1 MNPPSSA
8 LHRALSWRPV
18 LSSDALVLVVCAY
31 FAASANGPFWRGV
44 LAGRD
49 AAQASTWGFAAAVAV
64 MLVAAHVMLVAP
76 FAHRWIVKPLLALLL
91 LVTAFAGYFMQ
102 RYAVFLDPSML
113 RNVLR
118 TDMKEAGELL
128 GIGLLTHVLLF
139 GVLPAALLV
148 RARVVAR
155 PWKRALLVR
164 IGLWFAVLL
173 VLVGALL
180 LVFQDFSSLMRN
192 QRELRY
198 LITPANYLYS
208 LVDVLS
214 FDLRQQARGPRQAIG
229 LDAKPG
235 PSWHARR
242 RPMAFVLVIGETA
255 RAANWGLNG
264 YARQTTPELSRL
276 PLISFAQTTSC
287 GTNTETSLPC
297 MFAPIGRRDYDE
309 RRIRGSQGLLQV
321 LERAGLHVQWRD
333 NQSGC
338 KGVCDG
344 VAVLQFDAE
353 SDAALCDGERCL
365 DEILLKGLD
374 TAVTQQRGSSF
385 VVLHQLGNHG
395 PAYYKR
401 YPSDLRRFTPTCDTA
416 ELRRCTR
423 EEIVNAYDNALLAT
437 DRFLAHTIA
446 LLQRLSAT
454 HDTAL
459 LYVSDHGESL
469 GERNIYLHG
478 LPYAIA
484 PREQTE
490 VPMLMWFSD
499 GFAQG
504 RGLDLACL
512 AQRAQ
517 QPASHDNLFHSLLGL
532 TDVSTTVYEPAL
544 DLTAPCR
551 R

>member
-1 MNPPSSA
+1 MNSQSSA
-8 LHRALSWRPV
+8 FSRAIAWRPT
-18 LSSDALVLVVCAY
+18 LSSDALVLLASLF
-31 FAASANGPFWRGV
+31 FALSANGPFWRGV
-44 LAGRD
+44 LDGRVFAD
-49 AAQASTWGFAAAVAV
+49 AATWRFAAGVAV
-64 MLVAAHVMLVAP
+64 MLLAVHVLIVAP
-76 FAHRWIVKPLLALLL
+76 FAHRWVVKPLLALLL
-91 LVTAFAGYFMQ
+91 LVTAFASFFMQ
-102 RYAVFLDPSML
+102 RYAVFLDPTML

-118 TDMKEAGELL
+118 TDVKEARELL
-128 GIGLLTHVLLF
+128 GPALALHVLAF
-139 GVLPAALLV
+139 GVLPAALLWRV
-148 RARVVAR
+148 RVSAR
-155 PWKRALLVR
+155 PWKRALLWR
-164 IGLWFAVLL
+164 IGLWFGALAA
-173 VLVGALL
+173 LVGAML
-180 LVFQDFSSLMRN
+180 LVFQDFSALMRN
-192 QRELRY
+192 QTGLRY

-214 FDLRQQARGPRQAIG
+214 VDAQQAARPKQPIG
-229 LDAKPG
+229 LDAQRG
-235 PSWHARR
+235 PSWPSRQ

-264 YARQTTPELSRL
+264 YARQTTPELARL
-276 PLISFAQTTSC
+276 PLISFAHTTSC

-297 MFAPIGRRDYDE
+297 MFAPVGRRDYDE
-309 RRIRGSQGLLQV
+309 RRIRGSEGLLQV
-321 LERAGLHVQWRD
+321 LQRAGLRLQWRD

-344 VAVLQFDAE
+344 VPVLQFDAKA
-353 SDAALCDGERCL
+353 DTALCDGERCL
-365 DEILLKGLD
+365 DQILLKGLD
-374 TAVTQQRGSSF
+374 AAITQQGGPSV

-401 YPSDLRRFTPTCDTA
+401 YPPELRRFMPTCDTP

-437 DRFLAHTIA
+437 DHFLAQTIA

-469 GERNIYLHG
+469 GENNIYLHG

-499 GFAQG
+499 GFAKS

-512 AQRAQ
+512 AQRAK
-517 QPASHDNLFHSLLGL
+517 QPASHDHLFHSMLGL
-532 TDVSTTVYEPAL
+532 LDVRTALYEPPL
-544 DLTAPCR
+544 DFTAACR

>member
-1 MNPPSSA
+1 MNSQPSAFS
-8 LHRALSWRPV
+8 RAIAWRPT
-18 LSSDALVLVVCAY
+18 LSSDALVLLASLF
-31 FAASANGPFWRGV
+31 FALSANGPFWRGV
-44 LAGRD
+44 LDGRVLAD
-49 AAQASTWGFAAAVAV
+49 ASTWRFASGVAV
-64 MLVAAHVMLVAP
+64 MLLAVHVLIVAP
-76 FAHRWIVKPLLALLL
+76 FAHRWVVKPLLALLL
-91 LVTAFAGYFMQ
+91 LVTAFASFFMQ
-102 RYAVFLDPSML
+102 RYAVFLDPTML

-118 TDMKEAGELL
+118 TDVKEARELL
-128 GIGLLTHVLLF
+128 GPALALHVLAF
-139 GVLPAALLV
+139 GVLPAALLWRV
-148 RARVVAR
+148 RVSARS
-155 PWKRALLVR
+155 WKRALLWR
-164 IGLWFAVLL
+164 IGLWFGALAA
-173 VLVGALL
+173 LVGALL
-180 LVFQDFSSLMRN
+180 LVFQDFSALMRN
-192 QRELRY
+192 QTGLRY

-208 LVDVLS
+208 LVNVLS
-214 FDLRQQARGPRQAIG
+214 VDAQQAARPKQPIG
-229 LDAKPG
+229 LDAQRG
-235 PSWHARR
+235 PSWPSRQ

-264 YARQTTPELSRL
+264 YARQTTPELARL
-276 PLISFAQTTSC
+276 PLISFAHTTSC

-297 MFAPIGRRDYDE
+297 MFAPVGRRDYDE
-309 RRIRGSQGLLQV
+309 RRIRGSEGLLQV
-321 LERAGLHVQWRD
+321 LQRAGLRLQWRD

-344 VAVLQFDAE
+344 VPVLQFEAKADT
-353 SDAALCDGERCL
+353 ALCDGERCL
-365 DEILLKGLD
+365 DQVLLKGLD
-374 TAVTQQRGSSF
+374 AAITRQDGPSV

-401 YPSDLRRFTPTCDTA
+401 YPPELRRFTPTCDTP

-437 DRFLAHTIA
+437 DHFLAQTIA

-469 GERNIYLHG
+469 GENNIYLHG

-499 GFAQG
+499 GFAKS

-512 AQRAQ
+512 VQRAKE
-517 QPASHDNLFHSLLGL
+517 PTSHDHLFHSILGL
-532 TDVSTTVYEPAL
+532 LDVRTSVYEPAW
-544 DLTAPCR
+544 DLTASCR

>member
-1 MNPPSSA
+1 MNSQPSAFS
-8 LHRALSWRPV
+8 RAIAWRPT
-18 LSSDALVLVVCAY
+18 LSSDALVLLASLF
-31 FAASANGPFWRGV
+31 FALSANGPFWRGV
-44 LAGRD
+44 LDGRVLAD
-49 AAQASTWGFAAAVAV
+49 ASTWRFAAGVAV
-64 MLVAAHVMLVAP
+64 MLLAVHVLIVAP
-76 FAHRWIVKPLLALLL
+76 FAHRWVVKPLLALLL
-91 LVTAFAGYFMQ
+91 LVTAFASFFMQ
-102 RYAVFLDPSML
+102 RYAVFLDPTML

-118 TDMKEAGELL
+118 TDVKEARELL
-128 GIGLLTHVLLF
+128 GPALALHVLGF
-139 GVLPAALLV
+139 GVLPAALLWRV
-148 RARVVAR
+148 RVSAR
-155 PWKRALLVR
+155 PWKRALLWR
-164 IGLWFAVLL
+164 IGLWVGALAA
-173 VLVGALL
+173 LVGALL
-180 LVFQDFSSLMRN
+180 LVFQDFSALMRN
-192 QRELRY
+192 QTGLRY

-208 LVDVLS
+208 LVNVLS
-214 FDLRQQARGPRQAIG
+214 VDAQQAARPKQPIG
-229 LDAKPG
+229 LDAQRG
-235 PSWHARR
+235 PSWPSRQ

-264 YARQTTPELSRL
+264 YARQTTPELSQL
-276 PLISFAQTTSC
+276 PLTSFAHTTSC
-287 GTNTETSLPC
+287 GTNTETSVPC
-297 MFAPIGRRDYDE
+297 MFAPVGRRDYNE
-309 RRIRGSQGLLQV
+309 RRIRGSEGLLQV
-321 LERAGLHVQWRD
+321 LQRAGLRLQWRD

-344 VAVLQFDAE
+344 VPVLQFEAKADT
-353 SDAALCDGERCL
+353 ALCDGERCL
-365 DEILLKGLD
+365 DQVLLKGLD
-374 TAVTQQRGSSF
+374 AAITRQDGPSV

-401 YPSDLRRFTPTCDTA
+401 YPPELRRFTPTCDTP

-437 DRFLAHTIA
+437 DHFLAQTIA

-469 GERNIYLHG
+469 GENNIYLHG

-499 GFAQG
+499 GFAKS

-512 AQRAQ
+512 VQRAKE
-517 QPASHDNLFHSLLGL
+517 PTSHDHLFHSMLGL
-532 TDVSTTVYEPAL
+532 LDVRTSVYEPAW
-544 DLTAPCR
+544 DLTASCR

>member
-1 MNPPSSA
+1 MNSQSSA
-8 LHRALSWRPV
+8 FSRAIAWRPT
-18 LSSDALVLVVCAY
+18 LSSDALVLLASLF
-31 FAASANGPFWRGV
+31 FALSANGPFWRGV
-44 LAGRD
+44 LDGRVFAD
-49 AAQASTWGFAAAVAV
+49 AATWRFAAGVAV
-64 MLVAAHVMLVAP
+64 MLLAVHVLIVAP
-76 FAHRWIVKPLLALLL
+76 FAHRWVVKPLLALLL
-91 LVTAFAGYFMQ
+91 LVTAFASFFMQ
-102 RYAVFLDPSML
+102 RYAVFLDPTML

-118 TDMKEAGELL
+118 TDVKEARELL
-128 GIGLLTHVLLF
+128 GPALALHVLAF
-139 GVLPAALLV
+139 GVLPAALLWRV
-148 RARVVAR
+148 RVSAR
-155 PWKRALLVR
+155 PWKRALLWR
-164 IGLWFAVLL
+164 IGLWFGALAA
-173 VLVGALL
+173 LVGALL
-180 LVFQDFSSLMRN
+180 LVFQDFSALMRN
-192 QRELRY
+192 QTGLRY

-214 FDLRQQARGPRQAIG
+214 VDAQQAARPKQPIG
-229 LDAKPG
+229 LDAQRG
-235 PSWHARR
+235 PSWPSRQ

-264 YARQTTPELSRL
+264 YARQTTPELARL
-276 PLISFAQTTSC
+276 PLISFSHTTSC

-297 MFAPIGRRDYDE
+297 MFAPVGRRDYDE
-309 RRIRGSQGLLQV
+309 RRIRGSEGLLQV
-321 LERAGLHVQWRD
+321 LQRAGLRLQWRD

-344 VAVLQFDAE
+344 VPVLQFDAKA
-353 SDAALCDGERCL
+353 DTALCDGERCL
-365 DEILLKGLD
+365 DQILLKGLD
-374 TAVTQQRGSSF
+374 AAITQQGGPSV

-401 YPSDLRRFTPTCDTA
+401 YPPELRRFMPTCDTP

-437 DRFLAHTIA
+437 DHFLAQTIA

-469 GERNIYLHG
+469 GENNIYLHG

-499 GFAQG
+499 GFAKS

-512 AQRAQ
+512 AQRAK
-517 QPASHDNLFHSLLGL
+517 QPASHDHLFHSMLGL
-532 TDVSTTVYEPAL
+532 LDVRTALYEPPL
-544 DLTAPCR
+544 DFTAACR

>member
-1 MNPPSSA
+1 MNSQPSAFS
-8 LHRALSWRPV
+8 RAIAWRPT
-18 LSSDALVLVVCAY
+18 LSSDALVLLASLF
-31 FAASANGPFWRGV
+31 FALSANGPFWHGV
-44 LAGRD
+44 LDGRAFAD
-49 AAQASTWGFAAAVAV
+49 ASTWRFAAGVAV
-64 MLVAAHVMLVAP
+64 MLLAVHVLIVAP
-76 FAHRWIVKPLLALLL
+76 FAHRWVVKPLLALLL
-91 LVTAFAGYFMQ
+91 LVTAFASFFMQ
-102 RYAVFLDPSML
+102 RYAVFLDPTML

-118 TDMKEAGELL
+118 TDVKEARELL
-128 GIGLLTHVLLF
+128 GPALALHVLAF
-139 GVLPAALLV
+139 GVLPAALLWRV
-148 RARVVAR
+148 RVSAR
-155 PWKRALLVR
+155 PWKRALLWR
-164 IGLWFAVLL
+164 IGLWFGALAA
-173 VLVGALL
+173 LVGALL
-180 LVFQDFSSLMRN
+180 LVFQDFSALMRN
-192 QRELRY
+192 QTGLRY

-208 LVDVLS
+208 LVNVLS
-214 FDLRQQARGPRQAIG
+214 VDAQQAARPKQPIG
-229 LDAKPG
+229 LDAQRG
-235 PSWHARR
+235 PSWPSRQ

-264 YARQTTPELSRL
+264 YARQTTPELARL
-276 PLISFAQTTSC
+276 PLISFAHTTSC

-297 MFAPIGRRDYDE
+297 MFAPVGRRDYDE
-309 RRIRGSQGLLQV
+309 RRIRGSEGLLQV
-321 LERAGLHVQWRD
+321 LQRAGLRLQWRD

-344 VAVLQFDAE
+344 VPVLQFEAKADT
-353 SDAALCDGERCL
+353 ALCDGERCL
-365 DEILLKGLD
+365 DQVLLKGLD
-374 TAVTQQRGSSF
+374 AAITRQDGPSV

-401 YPSDLRRFTPTCDTA
+401 YPPELRRFTPTCDTP

-437 DRFLAHTIA
+437 DHFLAQTIA

-469 GERNIYLHG
+469 GENNIYLHG

-499 GFAQG
+499 GFAKS

-512 AQRAQ
+512 VQRAKE
-517 QPASHDNLFHSLLGL
+517 PTSHDHLFHSILGL
-532 TDVSTTVYEPAL
+532 LDVRTSVYEPAW
-544 DLTAPCR
+544 DLTASCR

>member
-1 MNPPSSA
+1 MNSQPSAFS
-8 LHRALSWRPV
+8 RAIAWRPT
-18 LSSDALVLVVCAY
+18 LSSDALVLLASLF
-31 FAASANGPFWRGV
+31 FALSANGPFWRGV
-44 LAGRD
+44 LDGRVLAD
-49 AAQASTWGFAAAVAV
+49 ASTWRFAAGVAV
-64 MLVAAHVMLVAP
+64 MLLAVHVLIVAP
-76 FAHRWIVKPLLALLL
+76 FAHRWVVKPLLALLL
-91 LVTAFAGYFMQ
+91 LVTAFASFFMQ
-102 RYAVFLDPSML
+102 RYAVFLDPTML

-118 TDMKEAGELL
+118 TDVKEARELL
-128 GIGLLTHVLLF
+128 GPALALHVLGF
-139 GVLPAALLV
+139 GVLPAALLWRV
-148 RARVVAR
+148 RVSAR
-155 PWKRALLVR
+155 PWKRALLWR
-164 IGLWFAVLL
+164 IGLWVGALAA
-173 VLVGALL
+173 LVGALL
-180 LVFQDFSSLMRN
+180 LVFQDFSALMRN
-192 QRELRY
+192 QTGLRY

-208 LVDVLS
+208 LVNVLS
-214 FDLRQQARGPRQAIG
+214 VDAQQAARPKQPIG
-229 LDAKPG
+229 LDAQRG
-235 PSWHARR
+235 PSWPSRQ

-264 YARQTTPELSRL
+264 YARQTTPELARL
-276 PLISFAQTTSC
+276 PLISFAHTTSC

-297 MFAPIGRRDYDE
+297 MFAPVGRRDYDE
-309 RRIRGSQGLLQV
+309 RRIRGSEGLLQV
-321 LERAGLHVQWRD
+321 LQRAGLRLQWRD

-344 VAVLQFDAE
+344 VPVLQFEAKADT
-353 SDAALCDGERCL
+353 ALCDGERCL
-365 DEILLKGLD
+365 DQVLLKGLD
-374 TAVTQQRGSSF
+374 AAITRQDGPSV

-401 YPSDLRRFTPTCDTA
+401 YPPELRRFTPTCDTP

-437 DRFLAHTIA
+437 DHFLAQTIA

-469 GERNIYLHG
+469 GENNIYLHG

-499 GFAQG
+499 GFAKS

-512 AQRAQ
+512 VQRAKE
-517 QPASHDNLFHSLLGL
+517 PTSHDHLFHSILGL
-532 TDVSTTVYEPAL
+532 LDVRTSVYEPAW
-544 DLTAPCR
+544 DLTASCR